1 MRISDWSSDVFSS
14 DLDAAWQDALKPAPK
29 SEVQPEERKRIYL
42 TPGERRVLAKLAS
55 FVEALTLLPLRP
67 GALAALRVKD
77 FDRRTGVLTIPK
89 DKAGAGRIIPLSGS
103 TRQFIEAQCKGKAV
117 EAWLYTLPDGRQ
129 WERHD
134 WADALRE
141 RRVAAYDISHAVPT
155 DRAEAG
161 VPPNALAKLAGTSV
175 AMLEATYYKLTEQTA
190 AEALAKLAG

>member
-103 TRQFIEAQCKGKAV
+103 TRDRKSTR
-117 EAWLYTLPDGRQ
+117 LNS
-129 WERHD
+129 
-134 WADALRE
+134 
-141 RRVAAYDISHAVPT
+141 SH
-155 DRAEAG
+155 
-161 VPPNALAKLAGTSV
+161 
-175 AMLEATYYKLTEQTA
+175 
-190 AEALAKLAG
+190 